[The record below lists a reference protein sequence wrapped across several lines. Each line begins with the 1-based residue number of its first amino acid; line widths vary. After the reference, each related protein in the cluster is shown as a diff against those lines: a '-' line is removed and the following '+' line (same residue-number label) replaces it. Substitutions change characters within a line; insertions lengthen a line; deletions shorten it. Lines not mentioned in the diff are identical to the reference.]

1 MKDETFPPINGNEIQ
16 TGSFQVTCHAEDTLE
31 ETQEVILN
39 ALSSAYK
46 GETAHK
52 IVRITYQRGQ
62 KSFIFNA
69 GFEKEMYNDIV
80 EWIEEVYKREYHPL
94 VFQFKTFISYNPPEV
109 V

>member
-1 MKDETFPPINGNEIQ
+1 MKDETFPPINGSEVQI
-16 TGSFQVTCHAEDTLE
+16 GSFKVICHAEDTLQ
-31 ETQEVILN
+31 ETQESIVN

-52 IVRITYQRGQ
+52 IVRVVYQRGQ

-69 GFEKEMYNDIV
+69 GFEKEMYNEIV

-94 VFQFKTFISYNPPEV
+94 VFEFRTFISYSPPEV
-109 V
+109 L